1 MILPRKKSGNLYENG
16 GATLVGLTVFGFLVY
31 YAILFWV
38 ISVSIILLIYLSCG
52 LKKIPTRHKG
62 ITIWFGARSQNVFN
76 EGLAWHLPLFSKI
89 EVVDC
94 KIRFIEERNIP
105 IALAYFI
112 NVNLKTSVS
121 YKISS
126 PYNYLNNYS
135 ISDLESKV
143 NTYVTDS
150 LRQYLTKSEV
160 TEREI
165 LSMDDTNYKKQQIKL
180 INEGYLN
187 TLGIEITDI
196 VIAIIEISQEMRTFF
211 EIIRQADILH
221 ENLPYQEALEKA
233 LLVNSKIKQTNF
245 NLAINGLSQLKRL
258 IALE

>member
-1 MILPRKKSGNLYENG
+1 MKLPGKKTGNLYENG
-16 GATLVGLTVFGFLVY
+16 GTTLIGLTVIGFLIY
-31 YAILFWV
+31 YAFLFWIV
-38 ISVSIILLIYLSCG
+38 TLCIILLIYFICG
-52 LKKIPTRHKG
+52 LKKIPTGHKG
-62 ITIWFGARSQNVFN
+62 ITLWFGARSQSVFH
-76 EGLAWHLPLFSKI
+76 EGLSWHLPLFSSI

-94 KIRFIEERNIP
+94 KVRFIEERNMTV
-105 IALAYFI
+105 ALAYFI

-143 NTYVTDS
+143 KTYVTDS
-150 LRQYLTKSEV
+150 LRQYLTKNEV

-165 LSMDDTNYKKQQIKL
+165 LSMDATGYKKQQLRL
-180 INEGYLN
+180 INDGYLK

-196 VIAIIEISQEMRTFF
+196 VICFIEITQEMRTFF

-221 ENLPYQEALEKA
+221 EKLPYNEALEKA
-233 LLVNSKIKQTNF
+233 LLINSKINQTNF
-245 NLAINGLSQLKRL
+245 NLAINGLSQLRRL
-258 IALE
+258 MALQ